1 MPQQTQERT
10 VAVIGAGPRGT
21 SFLERLLAAVEH
33 GVDGDRA
40 PRLRILV
47 IDPAPHGPGRVWNPQ
62 QSPLYLMNTPAS
74 FPTAAPAGA
83 TREQLP
89 ASSVSRSFA
98 EWRHEHE
105 AEETAT
111 SVRADSFE
119 PPVVL
124 GIDHGD
130 TDTDYPTRAAYG
142 QYLSWLHT
150 EVSAALARQPG
161 IRVEHLRAEV
171 TGLRRAESGYEL
183 TLGKD
188 KSTGNHDNPDDDG
201 AGPAPEDRLRAD
213 QVVLALGHIPAG
225 LNESGEHFTEVAG
238 QLGLRYQP
246 PAIPTEVDYYS
257 LPAGENVLVRGMG
270 LNFFDLMIQASVGR
284 GGVFHEHPDRP
295 AGQRLE
301 YLATGDEPHLVA
313 GSRRGTPYRAKSTAL
328 TEAPGFAP
336 VGIRLHHLTPA
347 AVADAERRHDVLDFS
362 AHLWPLIQR
371 DVLRTYYR
379 TLVELEPELFH
390 AGFSAAL
397 DDLLADTHLGE
408 AVLQTRG
415 QRLLRELAPDVL
427 WFDIRSLGRPFGG
440 LTFES
445 AQQYQQHMSTYLED
459 DAATSAAGVHSPV
472 KMAIG
477 ALHLARMEVKALIS
491 QGRVSQS
498 SQISEIEGW
507 FESLVEGLASGPPL
521 QRIEEL
527 AALTRAGIVEF
538 LGPEPIF
545 DVDREAGCYT
555 AESPAVAAPAY
566 QARWLLE
573 AMMPANR
580 VQLSRSPLVAGLLRS
595 GLARP
600 RELVD
605 ASGAPRAGKGF
616 DVTTLPHRLIPVDRA
631 EPEEIYV
638 LGLQLSSVQWGTAI
652 AVEAGG
658 NLAAS
663 ARSLADADAAARAVL
678 AGPEDSTS
686 PGARASGRDRI
697 TGSPARG

>member
-1 MPQQTQERT
+1 MSAKPEERT

-21 SFLERLLAAVEH
+21 SFLERLLGAVEH
-33 GVDGDRA
+33 GHRDAASVL
-40 PRLRILV
+40 LRIIV
-47 IDPAPHGPGRVWNPQ
+47 IDPGPHGPGRVWNPR

-74 FPTAAPAGA
+74 FPTAAPAGQTQA
-83 TREQLP
+83 RLP

-98 EWRHEHE
+98 QWREGHAAE
-105 AEETAT
+105 ATA
-111 SVRADSFE
+111 SPVRTDSFE
-119 PPVVL
+119 PPVFHGV
-124 GIDHGD
+124 DHGGA
-130 TDTDYPTRAAYG
+130 DTDYPTRAAYG

-150 EVSAALARQPG
+150 EVCAALQRHAG
-161 IRVEHLRAEV
+161 ISVEQRRAEV
-171 TGLRRAESGYEL
+171 TSLSRAGAGYEL
-183 TLGKD
+183 VL
-188 KSTGNHDNPDDDG
+188 DDDV
-201 AGPAPEDRLRAD
+201 AHVRAD

-225 LNESGEHFTEVAG
+225 LNETGEHFTAVA
-238 QLGLRYQP
+238 QELGLRYQA
-246 PAIPTEVDYYS
+246 PAIPTDVDYHA

-313 GSRRGTPYRAKSTAL
+313 GSRRGTPYRGKSTAL
-328 TEAPGFAP
+328 TTAPGFAP
-336 VGIRLHHLTPA
+336 VGVTLHHLTAEAIA
-347 AVADAERRHDVLDFS
+347 AAERRHDVLDFS

-379 TLVELEPELFH
+379 TLIRVAPELFGE
-390 AGFSAAL
+390 GFPGTL
-397 DDLLADTHLGE
+397 DELLADTHLGE
-408 AVLQTRG
+408 AVLRTRG
-415 QRLLRELAPDVL
+415 HHLLREHAPDVL
-427 WFDIRSLGRPFGG
+427 WFDIRSLGRPFGE
-440 LTFES
+440 LTFDS
-445 AQQYQQHMSTYLED
+445 AEQYQQHMETYLED
-459 DAATSAAGVHSPV
+459 DAATSAAGVRSPV

-491 QGRVSQS
+491 QGRVSQA

-527 AALTRAGIVEF
+527 AALVRSGVVEF

-545 DVDREAGCYT
+545 DVDRETGCFT
-555 AESPAVAAPAY
+555 AESPAVAAPTY

-600 RELVD
+600 RELAD

-616 DVTTLPHRLIPVDRA
+616 DVTPPPHRLIPADGA
-631 EPEEIYV
+631 QPEEIYV

-652 AVEAGG
+652 AAEAGG
-658 NLAAS
+658 DAESS
-663 ARSLADADAAARAVL
+663 ARTLADADAAARAVL
-678 AGPEDSTS
+678 AGP
-686 PGARASGRDRI
+686 AA
-697 TGSPARG
+697 

>member
-1 MPQQTQERT
+1 MPRQTEDRS
-10 VAVIGAGPRGT
+10 VALIGAGPRGT
-21 SFLERLLAAVEH
+21 SFLERLLAALEH
-33 GVDGDRA
+33 GTAAART
-40 PRLRILV
+40 PRLRILI

-83 TREQLP
+83 TQVQLP

-98 EWRHEHE
+98 QWRHEHE

-111 SVRADSFE
+111 SVRVDSFE
-119 PPVVL
+119 PPVL
-124 GIDHGD
+124 RGIDHGG

-142 QYLSWLHT
+142 QYLSWLHA
-150 EVSAALARQPG
+150 EVCAGLERQPG
-161 IRVEHLRAEV
+161 ITVEHLSAEV
-171 TGLRRAESGYEL
+171 TELQRADAGYQLMLSPAGAASPLRDAQIRNAQNGEAQIRDE
-183 TLGKD
+183 
-188 KSTGNHDNPDDDG
+188 P
-201 AGPAPEDRLRAD
+201 LRVD

-225 LNESGEHFTEVAG
+225 LNESGEHFTEVAE
-238 QLGLRYQP
+238 QLGLHYQP

-284 GGVFHEHPDRP
+284 GGVFHEHADRP

-328 TEAPGFAP
+328 TESPGFAP
-336 VGIRLHHLTPA
+336 VGITLHHLNPV
-347 AVADAERRHDVLDFS
+347 AVAEAERRHDLLDFS

-379 TLVELEPELFH
+379 TLVELAPQLFGPE
-390 AGFSAAL
+390 FSSAL
-397 DDLLADTHLGE
+397 DELLADAHLGE

-445 AQQYQQHMSTYLED
+445 AEQYQEHMSAYLED
-459 DAATSAAGVHSPV
+459 DAATSAAGVRSPV

-527 AALTRAGIVEF
+527 AALTRAGVVEF

-545 DVDREAGCYT
+545 DVDRETGFYT

-566 QARWLLE
+566 QGRWLLE

-580 VQLSRSPLVAGLLRS
+580 VQLSRSPLVAGLLRG

-616 DVTTLPHRLIPVDRA
+616 DVTTVPHRLIPMDRA

-652 AVEAGG
+652 AAEAGG
-658 NLAAS
+658 DVDSS
-663 ARSLADADAAARAVL
+663 ARSLADADAAARAIL
-678 AGPEDSTS
+678 IGP
-686 PGARASGRDRI
+686 GCAA
-697 TGSPARG
+697 TGSPAQD

>member
-1 MPQQTQERT
+1 MPRQTEERR
-10 VAVIGAGPRGT
+10 VALIGAGPRGT
-21 SFLERLLAAVEH
+21 SFLERLLAAVER
-33 GVDGDRA
+33 GTPDA
-40 PRLRILV
+40 QASRLRVLV

-74 FPTAAPAGA
+74 FPTAAPVGA
-83 TREQLP
+83 TQAQL
-89 ASSVSRSFA
+89 ASSSVSRSFA
-98 EWRHEHE
+98 QWRHEHE

-111 SVRADSFE
+111 SVRADGFE
-119 PPVVL
+119 PPVL
-124 GIDHGD
+124 KGIDHGG

-142 QYLSWLHT
+142 QYLTWLHT
-150 EVSAALARQPG
+150 EVCAALARHPG
-161 IRVEHLRAEV
+161 ISVEHISAEV
-171 TGLRRAESGYEL
+171 AELRRADSGYEL
-183 TLGKD
+183 RLR
-188 KSTGNHDNPDDDG
+188 PDDD
-201 AGPAPEDRLRAD
+201 ADPPRDDRLRAD

-225 LNESGEHFTEVAG
+225 LNESGEHFTEVAE
-238 QLGLRYQP
+238 QLGLHYQP

-284 GGVFHEHPDRP
+284 GGVFHEHADHP

-336 VGIRLHHLTPA
+336 VGITLHHLSPE
-347 AVADAERRHDVLDFS
+347 AVAEAERRHDLLDFS

-379 TLVELEPELFH
+379 TLVELAPELFR
-390 AGFSAAL
+390 AGFEAAL
-397 DDLLADTHLGE
+397 QELLADTHLGE

-445 AQQYQQHMSTYLED
+445 AEQYQQHMSAYLED
-459 DAATSAAGVHSPV
+459 DAATSAAGARSPV

-527 AALTRAGIVEF
+527 AALTRAGVVEF
-538 LGPEPIF
+538 LGPDPIF
-545 DVDREAGCYT
+545 DVDRETGFYT

-580 VQLSRSPLVAGLLRS
+580 IQLSRSPLVAGLLRS

-616 DVTTLPHRLIPVDRA
+616 DVTRLPHRLIPADRA

-652 AVEAGG
+652 AAEAGG
-658 NLAAS
+658 DGDSS

-678 AGPEDSTS
+678 FGPG
-686 PGARASGRDRI
+686 GAA
-697 TGSPARG
+697 TGSPAQD

>member
-1 MPQQTQERT
+1 MPRQNEERS
-10 VAVIGAGPRGT
+10 VALIGAGPRGT

-33 GVDGDRA
+33 GTAGA
-40 PRLRILV
+40 ASPRLRVLV

-83 TREQLP
+83 TQAQLP

-98 EWRHEHE
+98 QWRHEHE

-111 SVRADSFE
+111 SVQADGFE
-119 PPVVL
+119 PPVFH
-124 GIDHGD
+124 GIDHGG

-150 EVSAALARQPG
+150 EVCAALERQPG
-161 IRVEHLRAEV
+161 ISVEHLGAEV
-171 TGLRRAESGYEL
+171 TELRRADSGYEL
-183 TLGKD
+183 GFIR
-188 KSTGNHDNPDDDG
+188 STGAESTHGDARG
-201 AGPAPEDRLRAD
+201 AESEQLRAD
-213 QVVLALGHIPAG
+213 HVVLALGHIPAG
-225 LNESGEHFTEVAG
+225 LNESGEHFTAVAE

-246 PAIPTEVDYYS
+246 PAIPTEVDYHS

-284 GGVFHEHPDRP
+284 GGVFHEHADRP

-328 TEAPGFAP
+328 TESPGFAP
-336 VGIRLHHLTPA
+336 VGVALHHFSPE
-347 AVADAERRHDVLDFS
+347 AVAEAERRHDVLDFS

-379 TLVELEPELFH
+379 TLVEVDPKLFA

-397 DDLLADTHLGE
+397 QDLLADAQLGE

-415 QRLLRELAPDVL
+415 QRLLREFAPDVL

-445 AQQYQQHMSTYLED
+445 AEQYQQHMSAYLED
-459 DAATSAAGVHSPV
+459 DAATSAAGSRSPV

-491 QGRVSQS
+491 QGRVSPS
-498 SQISEIEGW
+498 SQVSEIEGW

-545 DVDREAGCYT
+545 DVDRETGCYT

-580 VQLSRSPLVAGLLRS
+580 VQLSRSTLVAGLLRS

-616 DVTTLPHRLIPVDRA
+616 DVTAHPHRLIAGDR
-631 EPEEIYV
+631 EQPEEIYV

-652 AVEAGG
+652 AAEAGG
-658 NLAAS
+658 DVESS
-663 ARSLADADAAARAVL
+663 ARSLADADAAARAIL
-678 AGPEDSTS
+678 A
-686 PGARASGRDRI
+686 
-697 TGSPARG
+697 TGSPAPD

>member
-1 MPQQTQERT
+1 MPRQMQERR
-10 VAVIGAGPRGT
+10 VAVVGAGPRGT

-33 GVDGDRA
+33 A
-40 PRLRILV
+40 PGEASETALRLLV
-47 IDPAPHGPGRVWNPQ
+47 IDPAPHGPGRVWNPR

-74 FPTAAPAGA
+74 FPTAAPAGD
-83 TREQLP
+83 TQVRLP

-98 EWRHEHE
+98 QWREGHAAE
-105 AEETAT
+105 ATA
-111 SVRADSFE
+111 SPVRSDSFE
-119 PPVVL
+119 PPVFHGV
-124 GIDHGD
+124 DHGGQD
-130 TDTDYPTRAAYG
+130 SDYPTRAAYG
-142 QYLSWLHT
+142 QYLSWLHA
-150 EVSAALARQPG
+150 EVCAALQRHSG
-161 IRVEHLRAEV
+161 ITVEHIQAEV
-171 TGLRRAESGYEL
+171 TGLRRGQTGYEL
-183 TLGKD
+183 TLG
-188 KSTGNHDNPDDDG
+188 NDDD
-201 AGPAPEDRLRAD
+201 ALRLRAD

-225 LNESGEHFTEVAG
+225 LNESGEHFTAVAAE
-238 QLGLRYQP
+238 LGLHYQP
-246 PAIPTEVDYYS
+246 PAIPTEVDYHA

-328 TEAPGFAP
+328 TTAPGFAP
-336 VGIRLHHLTPA
+336 VGVTLHHLSA
-347 AVADAERRHDVLDFS
+347 DAVAEAERRHDVLDFF

-379 TLVELEPELFH
+379 TLERIAPELF
-390 AGFSAAL
+390 SADFPSAL
-397 DDLLADTHLGE
+397 DALLADTHLGE
-408 AVLQTRG
+408 AVLQARG
-415 QRLLRELAPDVL
+415 HRLLREHAPDVL

-440 LTFES
+440 LTFDS
-445 AQQYQQHMSTYLED
+445 AEQYQQHMETYLED
-459 DAATSAAGVHSPV
+459 DAVTSAAGTQSPV

-527 AALTRAGIVEF
+527 AALTRAGVVEF

-545 DVDREAGCYT
+545 DVDRETGCFT

-566 QARWLLE
+566 EARWLLE

-595 GLARP
+595 GMARP

-616 DVTTLPHRLIPVDRA
+616 DVTPLPHRLISADDAAV
-631 EPEEIYV
+631 EEIYV

-652 AVEAGG
+652 AAEAGG
-658 NLAAS
+658 DPESS

-678 AGPEDSTS
+678 AGPVSVAD
-686 PGARASGRDRI
+686 PAGPVPDAGPAA
-697 TGSPARG
+697 TGSLGPD

>member
-1 MPQQTQERT
+1 MPRQTEDRS
-10 VAVIGAGPRGT
+10 VALIGAGPRGT
-21 SFLERLLAAVEH
+21 SFLERLLAALEH
-33 GVDGDRA
+33 GTAAART
-40 PRLRILV
+40 PRLRILI

-83 TREQLP
+83 TQVQLP

-98 EWRHEHE
+98 QWRHEHE

-119 PPVVL
+119 PPVL
-124 GIDHGD
+124 RGIDHGG

-142 QYLSWLHT
+142 QYLSWLHA
-150 EVSAALARQPG
+150 EVCAGLERQPG
-161 IRVEHLRAEV
+161 ITVEHLSAEV
-171 TGLRRAESGYEL
+171 TELQRADAGYQLMLSPAGAASPLGDVQNGEAQIRDEPLRV
-183 TLGKD
+183 
-188 KSTGNHDNPDDDG
+188 
-201 AGPAPEDRLRAD
+201 D

-225 LNESGEHFTEVAG
+225 LNESGEHFTEVAE
-238 QLGLRYQP
+238 QLGLHYQP

-284 GGVFHEHPDRP
+284 GGVFHEHADRP

-328 TEAPGFAP
+328 TESPGFAP
-336 VGIRLHHLTPA
+336 VGITLHHLNPV
-347 AVADAERRHDVLDFS
+347 AVAEAERRHDLLDFS

-379 TLVELEPELFH
+379 TLVELAPQLFGPE
-390 AGFSAAL
+390 FSSAL
-397 DDLLADTHLGE
+397 DELLADAHLGE

-445 AQQYQQHMSTYLED
+445 AEQYQEHMSAYLED
-459 DAATSAAGVHSPV
+459 DAATSAAGVRSPV

-527 AALTRAGIVEF
+527 AALTRAGVVEF

-545 DVDREAGCYT
+545 DVDRETGFYT

-566 QARWLLE
+566 QGRWLLE

-580 VQLSRSPLVAGLLRS
+580 VQLSRSPLVAGLLRG

-616 DVTTLPHRLIPVDRA
+616 DVTTVPHRLIPMDRA

-652 AVEAGG
+652 AAEAGG
-658 NLAAS
+658 DVDSS
-663 ARSLADADAAARAVL
+663 ARSLADADAAARAIL
-678 AGPEDSTS
+678 IGP
-686 PGARASGRDRI
+686 GCAA
-697 TGSPARG
+697 TGSPAQD

>member
-1 MPQQTQERT
+1 MPRQIEERS
-10 VAVIGAGPRGT
+10 VALIGAGPRGT
-21 SFLERLLAAVEH
+21 SFLERLLAALEH
-33 GVDGDRA
+33 STSGARS

-74 FPTAAPAGA
+74 FPTAAPVGA
-83 TREQLP
+83 TQAQLS
-89 ASSVSRSFA
+89 ASSVSQSFA
-98 EWRHEHE
+98 QWRHEHE

-111 SVRADSFE
+111 SVRADGFE
-119 PPVVL
+119 PPVPK
-124 GIDHGD
+124 GIDHGG

-150 EVSAALARQPG
+150 EVCAALERQPG
-161 IRVEHLRAEV
+161 TTVEHLRAEV
-171 TGLRRAESGYEL
+171 TGLRRAEPGYEL
-183 TLGKD
+183 TL
-188 KSTGNHDNPDDDG
+188 SHDRDHEDD
-201 AGPAPEDRLRAD
+201 AAEPASGDRLRAD

-225 LNESGEHFTEVAG
+225 LNESGEHFTEVAE
-238 QLGLRYQP
+238 QLGLHYQP

-257 LPAGENVLVRGMG
+257 LPARENVLVRGMG

-284 GGVFHEHPDRP
+284 GGVFHEHADRP

-336 VGIRLHHLTPA
+336 VGVDLHHFSPE
-347 AVADAERRHDVLDFS
+347 AVAEAERRHDLLDFS

-379 TLVELEPELFH
+379 TLVELAPELFD
-390 AGFSAAL
+390 AGFDTAL
-397 DDLLADTHLGE
+397 EELLADTHLGE

-445 AQQYQQHMSTYLED
+445 AEQYQQHMSAYLED
-459 DAATSAAGVHSPV
+459 DAATSAAGVRSPV

-477 ALHLARMEVKALIS
+477 ALHLARMELKALIS

-545 DVDREAGCYT
+545 DVDRETGFYT

-580 VQLSRSPLVAGLLRS
+580 IQLSRSPLVAGLLRS

-616 DVTTLPHRLIPVDRA
+616 DVTPLPHRLIPVDRA

-652 AVEAGG
+652 AAEAGG
-658 NLAAS
+658 TVDSS
-663 ARSLADADAAARAVL
+663 ARSLADADAAARAIL
-678 AGPEDSTS
+678 TGPG
-686 PGARASGRDRI
+686 GAT
-697 TGSPARG
+697 TGWPAQD

>member
-1 MPQQTQERT
+1 MPRLTQERR

-33 GVDGDRA
+33 A
-40 PRLRILV
+40 PGEAVETALRILV
-47 IDPAPHGPGRVWNPQ
+47 IDPAPHGPGRVWNPR

-74 FPTAAPAGA
+74 FPTAAPAGD
-83 TREQLP
+83 TQSRLP

-98 EWRHEHE
+98 QWREGHAAE
-105 AEETAT
+105 ATA
-111 SVRADSFE
+111 SPVRSDSFE
-119 PPVVL
+119 PPVFHGV
-124 GIDHGD
+124 DHGGQD
-130 TDTDYPTRAAYG
+130 SDYPTRAAYG
-142 QYLSWLHT
+142 QYLSWLHAEVCAALQRHPGIT
-150 EVSAALARQPG
+150 VEHIQAEVS
-161 IRVEHLRAEV
+161 
-171 TGLRRAESGYEL
+171 GLRRGQVGYEL
-183 TLGKD
+183 TLQGD
-188 KSTGNHDNPDDDG
+188 DADAENDIDDD
-201 AGPAPEDRLRAD
+201 ADNDDDARRLRVEH
-213 QVVLALGHIPAG
+213 VVLALGHIPAG
-225 LNESGEHFTEVAG
+225 LNETGEHFSAVAAE
-238 QLGLRYQP
+238 LDLHYQP
-246 PAIPTEVDYYS
+246 PAIPTEVDYHA

-328 TEAPGFAP
+328 TTAPGFAP
-336 VGIRLHHLTPA
+336 VGVTLHHLHA
-347 AVADAERRHDVLDFS
+347 DAVAAAERRHDVLDFS

-379 TLVELEPELFH
+379 TLERNAPELF
-390 AGFSAAL
+390 SAEFLPAL
-397 DDLLADTHLGE
+397 DALLADTHLGE
-408 AVLQTRG
+408 AVLQARG
-415 QRLLRELAPDVL
+415 HRLLREHAPDVL

-440 LTFES
+440 LTFDS
-445 AQQYQQHMSTYLED
+445 AEQYQQHMQTYLED
-459 DAATSAAGVHSPV
+459 DAVTSAAGMQSPV

-527 AALTRAGIVEF
+527 AALTRAGVVEF

-545 DVDREAGCYT
+545 DVDRETGCFT

-595 GLARP
+595 GMARP

-605 ASGAPRAGKGF
+605 ASGAPRSGKGF
-616 DVTTLPHRLIPVDRA
+616 DVTPLPHRLIPADDA
-631 EPEEIYV
+631 AEEIYV

-652 AVEAGG
+652 AAEAGG
-658 NLAAS
+658 DPESS

-678 AGPEDSTS
+678 AGAG
-686 PGARASGRDRI
+686 PGDGPVSAA
-697 TGSPARG
+697 TGSRDPD

>member
-1 MPQQTQERT
+1 MPRQTEERS
-10 VAVIGAGPRGT
+10 VALIGAGPRGT
-21 SFLERLLAAVEH
+21 SFLERLLAAVENGTVKH
-33 GVDGDRA
+33 AALEQGTPS

-47 IDPAPHGPGRVWNPQ
+47 IDPAPHGPGRVWNLQ

-83 TREQLP
+83 TQTQLP
-89 ASSVSRSFA
+89 ASSASRSFA
-98 EWRHEHE
+98 QWRHEHE

-111 SVRADSFE
+111 SVRADGFE
-119 PPVVL
+119 PPVPK
-124 GIDHGD
+124 GIDHGG

-150 EVSAALARQPG
+150 EVCAALAEQPG
-161 IRVEHLRAEV
+161 ITVEHQHAEV
-171 TGLRRAESGYEL
+171 TELRRADSGYEL
-183 TLGKD
+183 TFD
-188 KSTGNHDNPDDDG
+188 DTPQDPDD
-201 AGPAPEDRLRAD
+201 AARPASADRLRVD

-225 LNESGEHFTEVAG
+225 LNESGEHFTEVAE
-238 QLGLRYQP
+238 QLGLHYQP

-284 GGVFHEHPDRP
+284 GGAFHEHTDRP

-336 VGIRLHHLTPA
+336 VGVSLHHFSPE
-347 AVADAERRHDVLDFS
+347 AVAEAERRHDVLDFS
-362 AHLWPLIQR
+362 AHLWPLMQR

-379 TLVELEPELFH
+379 TLVELAPELF
-390 AGFSAAL
+390 APGFDAAL
-397 DDLLADTHLGE
+397 DELLADTHLGE

-445 AQQYQQHMSTYLED
+445 AEQYQQHMSAYLED
-459 DAATSAAGVHSPV
+459 DAATSAAGVRSPV

-545 DVDREAGCYT
+545 DVDRETGFYT

-616 DVTTLPHRLIPVDRA
+616 DVTPLPHRLIPMDRA

-652 AVEAGG
+652 AAEAGG
-658 NLAAS
+658 DVDSS
-663 ARSLADADAAARAVL
+663 ARSLADADAAARAIL
-678 AGPEDSTS
+678 TGPV
-686 PGARASGRDRI
+686 RAT
-697 TGSPARG
+697 TGSPAQD

>member
-1 MPQQTQERT
+1 MPRQIEERT
-10 VAVIGAGPRGT
+10 VALIGAGPRGT

-33 GVDGDRA
+33 GAGGSKT
-40 PRLRILV
+40 PRLRIIV

-62 QSPLYLMNTPAS
+62 QSPLYLMNTPAR

-83 TREQLP
+83 TQQSLRP
-89 ASSVSRSFA
+89 SSVSRSFSQ
-98 EWRHEHE
+98 WRHEHE
-105 AEETAT
+105 AEETVT

-119 PPVVL
+119 PPVFH

-130 TDTDYPTRAAYG
+130 ADTDYPARAAYG

-150 EVSAALARQPG
+150 EVCAGLERHAG
-161 IRVEHLRAEV
+161 ITVEHRDAEV
-171 TGLRRAESGYEL
+171 TALQRAETGYEL
-183 TLGKD
+183 SVADRKGQGRTAQDRRKRDRTDQGKI
-188 KSTGNHDNPDDDG
+188 
-201 AGPAPEDRLRAD
+201 EQLRAD

-225 LNESGEHFTEVAG
+225 LNESGEHFTQVAE
-238 QLGLRYQP
+238 QLGLHYQP
-246 PAIPTEVDYYS
+246 PAIPTEVDYQS

-270 LNFFDLMIQASVGR
+270 LNFFDLMIQSSVGR
-284 GGVFHEHPDRP
+284 GGVFHEHADRP

-313 GSRRGTPYRAKSTAL
+313 GSRRGTPYRGKSTAP
-328 TEAPGFAP
+328 TVAPGFAP
-336 VGIRLHHLTPA
+336 VGVTLRHLTA
-347 AVADAERRHDVLDFS
+347 EAVTAAERRHDVLDFS

-379 TLVELEPELFH
+379 TLVRVAPELF
-390 AGFSAAL
+390 ADGFLPAL
-397 DDLLADTHLGE
+397 GELLADTHLGE

-415 QRLLRELAPDVL
+415 HHLLREHAPDVL
-427 WFDIRSLGRPFGG
+427 WFDIRSLGKPFGG
-440 LTFES
+440 LTFDS
-445 AQQYQQHMSTYLED
+445 AAQYQEHMSTYLED
-459 DAATSAAGVHSPV
+459 DAATSAAGALSPV

-527 AALTRAGIVEF
+527 AALLRAGVVEF

-545 DVDREAGCYT
+545 DVDRETGCYT

-616 DVTTLPHRLIPVDRA
+616 DVTPLPHRLIPA
-631 EPEEIYV
+631 GGAAAEEIYV

-652 AVEAGG
+652 AAESGG
-658 NLAAS
+658 DPKSS

-678 AGPEDSTS
+678 AAALATES
-686 PGARASGRDRI
+686 PDRD
-697 TGSPARG
+697 

>member
-1 MPQQTQERT
+1 MPRQMQERR

-33 GVDGDRA
+33 A
-40 PRLRILV
+40 PGEAVETALRILV
-47 IDPAPHGPGRVWNPQ
+47 IDPAPHGPGRVWNPR
-62 QSPLYLMNTPAS
+62 QSPLYLMNTAAN
-74 FPTAAPAGA
+74 FPTAAPAGDTQA
-83 TREQLP
+83 RLP

-98 EWRHEHE
+98 QWREGHAGE
-105 AEETAT
+105 ATA
-111 SVRADSFE
+111 SPVRSDSFE
-119 PPVVL
+119 PPVFHGV
-124 GIDHGD
+124 DHGGQD
-130 TDTDYPTRAAYG
+130 SDYPTRAAYG
-142 QYLSWLHT
+142 QYLSWLHA
-150 EVSAALARQPG
+150 EVCASLQRHPG
-161 IRVEHLRAEV
+161 ITVEHIQAEV
-171 TGLRRAESGYEL
+171 TGLRRSQTGYEL
-183 TLGKD
+183 TLE
-188 KSTGNHDNPDDDG
+188 NENENENDDDD
-201 AGPAPEDRLRAD
+201 ARRLRAE

-225 LNESGEHFTEVAG
+225 LNETGQHFSAVAEE
-238 QLGLRYQP
+238 LRLHYQP
-246 PAIPTEVDYYS
+246 PAIPTEVDYHA

-284 GGVFHEHPDRP
+284 GGVFHEHPDRS

-301 YLATGDEPHLVA
+301 YLATGDEPHLMA

-328 TEAPGFAP
+328 TTAPGFAP
-336 VGIRLHHLTPA
+336 VGVTLHHLHA
-347 AVADAERRHDVLDFS
+347 DAVAAAERRHDVLDFS

-379 TLVELEPELFH
+379 TLETIAPELFG
-390 AGFSAAL
+390 AEFLSAL

-408 AVLQTRG
+408 AVLQARG
-415 QRLLRELAPDVL
+415 HRLLREHAPDVL

-440 LTFES
+440 LTFDS
-445 AQQYQQHMSTYLED
+445 AEQYQQHMETYLED
-459 DAATSAAGVHSPV
+459 DAVTSAAGTQSPV

-527 AALTRAGIVEF
+527 AALTRAGVVEF

-545 DVDREAGCYT
+545 DVDRETGCFT

-595 GLARP
+595 GMARP

-616 DVTTLPHRLIPVDRA
+616 DVTPLPHRLIPADDA
-631 EPEEIYV
+631 AAEEIYV

-652 AVEAGG
+652 AAEAGG
-658 NLAAS
+658 DPESS

-678 AGPEDSTS
+678 AGPVSAADSAEPAGPEPDAGLDAEST
-686 PGARASGRDRI
+686 A
-697 TGSPARG
+697 TGSLDPD